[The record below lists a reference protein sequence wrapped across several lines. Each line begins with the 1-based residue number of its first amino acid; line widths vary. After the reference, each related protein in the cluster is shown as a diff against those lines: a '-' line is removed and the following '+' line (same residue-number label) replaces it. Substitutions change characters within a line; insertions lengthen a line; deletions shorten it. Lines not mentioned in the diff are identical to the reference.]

1 MDALDGGA
9 RDGRRPAILA
19 LTPGGLQTGRRLRAA
34 VLPGAEI
41 LARHGDG
48 GNDAAPLQDV
58 GATVR
63 SLFAAGRPIIGI
75 CAAAILVRTLAPVL
89 GDKAAEPPVLAVAE
103 DGSAVVPLLG
113 GHRGANVLAE
123 RIAGSLGGV
132 AAVTTA
138 GDRRLGVA
146 LDAPP
151 PGWRLADPAP
161 YKRVAARLIAGEAV
175 RLEGPLD
182 WLESADLNHD
192 QAAMLSIVAT
202 DHRMPPDPDRLV
214 YHPASLAL
222 GIGCERGCPAEEVEA
237 LVRETLRSADL
248 AEASVAGIFSLD
260 LKEDEPALIA
270 LAGRLGVPLRV
281 FDAARLEAETPRLAT
296 PSEAVFREV
305 GCHGVAEAAALA
317 AAGPRG
323 DLAVPKRKTRGA
335 TCAIAR
341 APEPIDPRA
350 VGRARGSLA
359 IVGTGPGTPLW
370 RTPEAEA
377 AVARA
382 TDLVGYGLYLDLL
395 GAAAEGK
402 TRHALPLGAEEDRAR
417 LALDLAAEGRQ
428 VALVSSGDP
437 GIYAMATL
445 VYELLDKAGREDW
458 RRVAVS
464 TLPGISALQAA
475 AARVGAPLGH
485 DFCTISLSDLLT
497 PWPVIEKRLA
507 AAGQGDF
514 VVALY
519 NPVSRRRTAQLGRAR
534 EILLAHRPPET
545 PVVLGRDLGRPGEQ
559 VAVTTLGAL
568 SADRVDMLTVIL
580 IGASTTRRVEGRH
593 GRTMVYTPRGY
604 ADKPTS
610 RLKSNS
616 GETVS

>member
-1 MDALDGGA
+1 MDALGGA
-9 RDGRRPAILA
+9 GGGRPAILA
-19 LTPGGLQTGRRLRAA
+19 LTPGGLETGRRLRAA
-34 VLPGAEI
+34 MLPEAEI
-41 LARHGDG
+41 LSRHGDG
-48 GNDAAPLQDV
+48 GENAAPLADV
-58 GATVR
+58 GATAR

-89 GDKAAEPPVLAVAE
+89 GDKATEPPVVAVAE

-113 GHRGANVLAE
+113 GHRGANALAE
-123 RIAGSLGGV
+123 RIAGSLGAV

-138 GDRRLGVA
+138 GDRRLGA
-146 LDAPP
+146 TLDVPP
-151 PGWRLADPAP
+151 PGWRLADAAP
-161 YKRVAARLIAGEAV
+161 YKRIAARLIAGEPV
-175 RLEGPLD
+175 RLEGSLP
-182 WLESADLNHD
+182 WLETAELNRD
-192 QAAMLSIVAT
+192 PTASLSIVAT
-202 DHRMPPDPDRLV
+202 DHGMPPDPERLV
-214 YHPASLAL
+214 YHPACLAV
-222 GIGCERGCPAEEVEA
+222 GVGCERGCPSEEVEA
-237 LVRETLRSADL
+237 LVRETLRSAGL
-248 AEASVAGIFSLD
+248 AEASVSGIFSLD
-260 LKEDEPALIA
+260 LKEDEPALDA
-270 LAGRLGVPLRV
+270 LARQLGVPLRV
-281 FDAARLEAETPRLAT
+281 FDAGRLEAETPRLAT

-317 AAGPRG
+317 AAGPLG
-323 DLAVPKRKTRGA
+323 DLVVPKRKSRRA
-335 TCAIAR
+335 TCAVAR
-341 APEPIDPRA
+341 APAPIDPRA
-350 VGRARGSLA
+350 VGRERGSLA

-370 RTPEAEA
+370 RTPEVEA

-382 TDLVGYGLYLDLL
+382 TDLVGYDLYLDLL
-395 GAAAEGK
+395 GTAAEGK
-402 TRHALPLGAEEDRAR
+402 RRHALPLGAEEDRAR
-417 LALDLAAEGRQ
+417 LALDLAVEGRQ

-445 VYELLDKAGREDW
+445 VYELLDKGGRDDW

-519 NPVSRRRTAQLGRAR
+519 NPVSRRRTAQLARAR
-534 EILLAHRPPET
+534 EILLAHRAPDT

-559 VAVTTLGAL
+559 VTVTTLDAL
-568 SADRVDMLTVIL
+568 SADRVDMLTVVL
-580 IGASTTRRVEGRH
+580 IGASTTRRMEGRH

-610 RLKSNS
+610 CLKSSS